1 MGAFWGS
8 DRKWDSISKG
18 FQAELFCYIQME
30 ITQLEE
36 RASKLGF
43 GWLIMRSCVC
53 AFHLAELLGTSGGG
67 QKVPASAEGKP
78 MHFCLLCLSAAQPGI
93 WRDYHLN
100 TARGKRIICL
110 TEILGV
116 TKFFFYSQ
124 AHSNKMAG
132 ADSIAHKKQYRFNS
146 NSKWMWLQFVLS
158 VALVFL
164 FCSSLWSLL
173 RSFGDF
179 FVQHYVVGQVC
190 VCSCLVS
197 SMEVFWKMTQMT
209 ARHGLCVLMCK

>member
-1 MGAFWGS
+1 MSLIEKCAVWQMGAFWGS

-116 TKFFFYSQ
+116 TKFFFIPRLIQTRWLEQTALPTRS
-124 AHSNKMAG
+124 SI
-132 ADSIAHKKQYRFNS
+132 DSIQTQS
-146 NSKWMWLQFVLS
+146 GCD
-158 VALVFL
+158 
-164 FCSSLWSLL
+164 CSLYS
-173 RSFGDF
+173 
-179 FVQHYVVGQVC
+179 
-190 VCSCLVS
+190 
-197 SMEVFWKMTQMT
+197 
-209 ARHGLCVLMCK
+209 A

>member
-1 MGAFWGS
+1 MSLTEKCAVWQMGAFWGS

-18 FQAELFCYIQME
+18 FQAELFCSIQME
-30 ITQLEE
+30 MTQLEE

-43 GWLIMRSCVC
+43 GWLIWGVGCMPFIWLNV
-53 AFHLAELLGTSGGG
+53 ALLGTSGGG

-116 TKFFFYSQ
+116 TKFFFIPRLIQTRWLEQTALPTRS
-124 AHSNKMAG
+124 SI
-132 ADSIAHKKQYRFNS
+132 DSIQTQS
-146 NSKWMWLQFVLS
+146 GCD
-158 VALVFL
+158 
-164 FCSSLWSLL
+164 CSLYS
-173 RSFGDF
+173 
-179 FVQHYVVGQVC
+179 
-190 VCSCLVS
+190 
-197 SMEVFWKMTQMT
+197 
-209 ARHGLCVLMCK
+209 A

>member
-1 MGAFWGS
+1 MSLTEKCAVWQMGAFWGG

-30 ITQLEE
+30 MTQLEE

-43 GWLIMRSCVC
+43 GWLIWGVVC
-53 AFHLAELLGTSGGG
+53 MPFIWLNVALLGTSGGG

-78 MHFCLLCLSAAQPGI
+78 IRFCLLCLSAAQPGI

-116 TKFFFYSQ
+116 TKFFFIPRLIQTRWLEQTALPTRS
-124 AHSNKMAG
+124 
-132 ADSIAHKKQYRFNS
+132 SI
-146 NSKWMWLQFVLS
+146 
-158 VALVFL
+158 
-164 FCSSLWSLL
+164 
-173 RSFGDF
+173 D
-179 FVQHYVVGQVC
+179 
-190 VCSCLVS
+190 
-197 SMEVFWKMTQMT
+197 
-209 ARHGLCVLMCK
+209 